1 MPRFLLICVAG
12 IAMSTVRADDLERP
26 PIRYSKTAL
35 DNPIS
40 QLHDRLKAKIPEWEH
55 DRDFG
60 YLLPVLKELD
70 IPKSSQCLVYSKTS
84 FQRDRITPKTPRA
97 IYFNDE
103 VYVGFC
109 LRGDV
114 LEFSVADPNV
124 GTAFFTLSQDPEER
138 PRFIRQTD
146 NCLACHSGTMT
157 RNMPGHIVRSVYS
170 DPQGQ
175 PILSAG
181 THRTDPTSPF
191 EQRFGGWY
199 VSGTHGKQSHRGNL
213 TFPAKMDP
221 ETADLSAGQNLSD
234 LSRQFT
240 AGLYPTPHSDLVAL
254 MVLVHQVDVHNRMA
268 YAALET
274 KSALYYQEE
283 TRKALGEPEGTKY
296 ESVARRIE
304 SAASDLLDGLLFVNE
319 YPLKEPIAG
328 TSGFREEFEQRG
340 PADGQGRSLRQ
351 FDLKTRLFRYPCSY
365 LILSRTFDQLPREI
379 KNSVVTKL
387 DAILNGKNA
396 DPKYA
401 HLGPKERQAIREI
414 LLAAKPNLFDGMPH

>member
-1 MPRFLLICVAG
+1 MRRIALILVAG
-12 IAMSTVRADDLERP
+12 MAVSAVRADDLERP
-26 PIRYSKTAL
+26 PIHYSKAKL
-35 DNPIS
+35 DNPVS
-40 QLHDRLKAKIPEWEH
+40 RLNDRLKAKIPDWEH

-60 YLLPVLKELD
+60 YLLPIMKVLD

-103 VYVGFC
+103 VYLGFC

-114 LEFSVADPNV
+114 LEFSAADPNV
-124 GTAFFTLSQDPEER
+124 GTAFFTLSQDPEDR

-181 THRTDPTSPF
+181 THRTDPSSPF

-199 VSGTHGKQSHRGNL
+199 VSGTHGKQLHRGNA
-213 TFPAKMDP
+213 TFAGKVDP
-221 ETADLSAGQNLSD
+221 ETADRSAGQNLTD
-234 LSRQFT
+234 LSKQFT

-268 YAALET
+268 FAALEAR
-274 KSALYYQEE
+274 SALYYQEE
-283 TRKALGEPEGTKY
+283 TRKALGEPEGTRY
-296 ESVARRIE
+296 DSVTRRIE
-304 SAASDLLDGLLFVNE
+304 SASTDLLDGLLFVNE
-319 YPLKEPIAG
+319 CQLTEPIVG
-328 TSGFREEFEQRG
+328 TSGFREEFERKG
-340 PADGQGRSLRQ
+340 PSDGDGRSLRL
-351 FDLKTRLFRYPCSY
+351 FDLQTRLFQYRCSY

-379 KNSVVTKL
+379 KVQVLTKL
-387 DAILNGKNA
+387 DAVLNGSNRDA
-396 DPKYA
+396 KYA
-401 HLGPKERQAIREI
+401 YLGQAERKAIREI
-414 LLAAKPNLFDGMPH
+414 LNSVKPDLFDITK